1 MPFLFV
7 IIKALGLIMAA
18 MGVAFAIVPKKMAK
32 ILHYFKHGKRMYIV
46 GIVRLVFATIFL
58 LAASQC
64 RWPWFIGILGILTLV
79 SGVLIFSLKLKV
91 LRSVL
96 DWFSG
101 LSKKVMRI
109 TGGIVVIIGVLI
121 IFAV

>member
-7 IIKALGLIMAA
+7 IIKALGLIITA
-18 MGVAFAIVPKKMAK
+18 MGIAFAIVPKKMAK
-32 ILHYFKHGKRMYIV
+32 ILPYFKHGKRMYLV

-64 RWPWFIGILGILTLV
+64 RWPWFIGVIGILTLV
-79 SGVLIFSLKLKV
+79 SGVLIFALKLKI

-96 DWFSG
+96 DWFYG
-101 LSKKVMRI
+101 LSEKVMRI
-109 TGGIVVIIGVLI
+109 AGGVIVVIGLLI
-121 IFAV
+121 VFAV